1 MLVPKKSLPP
11 RLYKYQ
17 PFNAQTLTNLKRGWI
32 WFSAPINVNDP
43 YDCGAWFV
51 EDTVSES
58 DFQRLLAYARKRDP
72 ALAARL
78 TADQLRES
86 FVNSVRK
93 VYEERRTVQREQR
106 GIACF
111 SATVTDI
118 MMWSHYANGHR
129 GFCLEFDTSV
139 PPFSRA
145 LEVVYFEKPPTI
157 NPVDVLVQEPSD
169 DESNELLRAVVRTKA
184 RCWSYE
190 QEWRLLHAEPSK
202 RYGYGDGPLTGIY
215 FGAEMDPAHKDII
228 ALMTRGDGVQLHEM
242 RRDTRSFTLHSQTVK
257 YTPPPHEK
265 PGPDEDE

>member
-93 VYEERRTVQREQR
+93 VYEERRTVQRGTIQR
-106 GIACF
+106 
-111 SATVTDI
+111 
-118 MMWSHYANGHR
+118 
-129 GFCLEFDTSV
+129 
-139 PPFSRA
+139 
-145 LEVVYFEKPPTI
+145 
-157 NPVDVLVQEPSD
+157 
-169 DESNELLRAVVRTKA
+169 VVR
-184 RCWSYE
+184 
-190 QEWRLLHAEPSK
+190 RL
-202 RYGYGDGPLTGIY
+202 GDTGRQN
-215 FGAEMDPAHKDII
+215 
-228 ALMTRGDGVQLHEM
+228 LQW
-242 RRDTRSFTLHSQTVK
+242 
-257 YTPPPHEK
+257 
-265 PGPDEDE
+265 